1 LNNIN
6 KKEIGFYL
14 DNISKYAGYISA
26 FLVVVLSLLVAYD
39 AGMRYLF
46 SAGSI
51 ALQEIEWHIF
61 DIIFLLGLSYALK
74 HKKHVRVDIFYE
86 HYSSN
91 TKATVQILSMLLLLI
106 PFSLLFLNDAL
117 DMTYQ
122 SYIQHEISSDPGGLT
137 NRWLIKAMLVFAFVL
152 LVLQAVSEVLKS
164 YHDLDNKKVL
174 WFSLLVVLVLAAL
187 VYLAWFYRVAFWFE
201 PVFLMFLM
209 ALVLLLS
216 GFQVAFVF
224 AGVALFFALI
234 ADEVGLGVLEM
245 LPYRTYG
252 IMGNITL
259 MAIPLFIFMGLILE
273 KSKMAE
279 NLLISMGQLFG
290 SVRGGLAI
298 SVVLVG
304 AILAAST
311 GIVGASVVMMS
322 LIALPLMLKHNYSP
336 ALASGSIAASGT
348 LGQLIPPSIVLIILG
363 DQMHLSVGDLF
374 RAAVVPGLLL
384 IVLYIL
390 YILLISYFNKD
401 VAPAIVSNKAYK
413 NVAKDAIK
421 AIVPPLLLIAA
432 VLGSIFAGIASPTE
446 SAAIGVLGAIAL
458 AFYNNAFSFKL
469 ISYASIETAKLTAMI
484 FMILIGATAFSLVF
498 NELGGGDMA
507 LEFFASDMGD
517 KWTFIF
523 IAMLVIFLLGFFI
536 DFIEIAF
543 VVVPILVP
551 IVTSL
556 GIDPI
561 WFAILIAMNLQA
573 SFLTP
578 PFGFALFYL
587 KGAAGDKVSTKD
599 IYRGVVPFILL
610 QLLALGII
618 LLFPKFI
625 YIF

>member
-1 LNNIN
+1 MGKIQ
-6 KKEIGFYL
+6 FSYYL
-14 DNISKYAGYISA
+14 DAISKYAGYIA
-26 FLVVVLSLLVAYD
+26 AVLVVILSLLVSYD

-51 ALQEIEWHIF
+51 ALQEVEWHLF
-61 DIIFLLGLSYALK
+61 DVIFLLGLSYALK
-74 HKKHVRVDIFYE
+74 HDKHVRVDIFFE
-86 HYSSN
+86 KYSLD
-91 TKATVQILSMLLLLI
+91 TKHIVQILSMLFLLI

-117 DMTYQ
+117 DMTFQ
-122 SYIQHEISSDPGGLT
+122 SFLQHEVSPDPGGLG
-137 NRWLIKAMLVFAFVL
+137 NRWVIKAVLVFAFVL
-152 LVLQAVSEVLKS
+152 LLIQALSEVLKA
-164 YHDLDNKKVL
+164 YHRLENKKLFFRILSVIGL
-174 WFSLLVVLVLAAL
+174 IAVL
-187 VYLAWFYRVAFWFE
+187 VYLAWFNRMAFWFD
-201 PVFLMFLM
+201 PVFLMFAM
-209 ALVLLLS
+209 ALLLLML
-216 GFQVAFVF
+216 GFHVAFVF

-234 ADEVGLGVLEM
+234 ADEVGPHVLEM

-252 IMGNITL
+252 IMGNVTL
-259 MAIPLFIFMGLILE
+259 MAVPLFIFMGLILE

-279 NLLISMGQLFG
+279 NLLISMGKLFG
-290 SVRGGLAI
+290 QVRGGLAI

-348 LGQLIPPSIVLIILG
+348 LGQLIPPSIVLIVLG

-374 RAAVVPGLLL
+374 KAAVVPGLLL
-384 IVLYIL
+384 ILLYIL
-390 YILLISYFNKD
+390 YILIFAYLKKEA
-401 VAPAIVSNKAYK
+401 APAIVSDEAYGK
-413 NVAKDAIK
+413 VLKEAFK
-421 AIVPPLLLIAA
+421 AILPPLLLIGA

-446 SAAIGVLGAIAL
+446 SAAIGVLGAFAL
-458 AFYNNAFSFKL
+458 AAYNKAFSL
-469 ISYASIETAKLTAMI
+469 ELVRYASIETVKLTAMI

-507 LEFFASDMGD
+507 LQFFAEDMGD
-517 KWTFIF
+517 KWTFILV
-523 IAMLVIFLLGFFI
+523 AMLLIFLLGFFI

-551 IVTSL
+551 IVASF

-587 KGAAGDKVSTKD
+587 KGAAGDKVRTGD
-599 IYRGVVPFILL
+599 IYKGVFPFILL
-610 QLLALGII
+610 QILALGII
-618 LLFPKFI
+618 VLFPDLI
-625 YIF
+625 YIFGK

>member
-1 LNNIN
+1 MQNIH
-6 KKEIGFYL
+6 FSYYL
-14 DNISKYAGYISA
+14 DKLSKFAGYLAAI
-26 FLVVVLSLLVAYD
+26 LVVLLSLLVSYD

-51 ALQEIEWHIF
+51 ALQEVEWHLF
-61 DIIFLLGLSYALK
+61 DMIFLLGLSYALK
-74 HKKHVRVDIFYE
+74 HDKHVRVDIFFE
-86 HYSSN
+86 KYSPD
-91 TKATVQILSMLLLLI
+91 TKHIVQILSMLFLLI

-117 DMTYQ
+117 DMTFQ
-122 SYIQHEISSDPGGLT
+122 SFLQHEVSPDPGGLGY
-137 NRWLIKAMLVFAFVL
+137 RWVIKAVLVFAFVL
-152 LVLQAVSEVLKS
+152 LLIQALSEVLKA
-164 YHDLDNKKVL
+164 YHQLENKKLFFRVL
-174 WFSLLVVLVLAAL
+174 TVTGLLAVL
-187 VYLAWFYRVAFWFE
+187 VYLAWFNRMAFWFD
-201 PVFLMFLM
+201 PVFLMFAM
-209 ALVLLLS
+209 ALVLLML
-216 GFQVAFVF
+216 GFHVAFVF

-234 ADEVGLGVLEM
+234 SDEVGLHVLEM

-252 IMGNITL
+252 IMGNVTL
-259 MAIPLFIFMGLILE
+259 MAVPLFIFMGLILE

-279 NLLISMGQLFG
+279 NLLISMGKLFG
-290 SVRGGLAI
+290 QVRGGLAI

-348 LGQLIPPSIVLIILG
+348 LGQLIPPSIVLIVLG

-374 RAAVVPGLLL
+374 KAAVVPGLLL
-384 IVLYIL
+384 IILYIL
-390 YILLISYFNKD
+390 YILIFAYFKKEA
-401 VAPAIVSNKAYK
+401 APAIVSDEAYGK
-413 NVAKDAIK
+413 VLREAFKSIL
-421 AIVPPLLLIAA
+421 PPLLLIGA

-446 SAAIGVLGAIAL
+446 SAAIGVLGAFAL
-458 AFYNNAFSFKL
+458 AAYNKAFSFEL
-469 ISYASIETAKLTAMI
+469 VRYASIETVKLTAMI

-507 LEFFASDMGD
+507 LQFFSEDMGD

-523 IAMLVIFLLGFFI
+523 IAMLLIFLLGFFI

-551 IVTSL
+551 IVASF
-556 GIDPI
+556 GIDPV

-587 KGAAGDKVSTKD
+587 KGAAGDKVTTAA
-599 IYRGVVPFILL
+599 IYKGVVPFILL
-610 QLLALGII
+610 QVLALGII
-618 LLFPKFI
+618 VLFPDLI
-625 YIF
+625 YIFGK

>member
-1 LNNIN
+1 MMQ
-6 KKEIGFYL
+6 FDFSYYL
-14 DNISKYAGYISA
+14 DRISKYAGLIA
-26 FLVVVLSLLVAYD
+26 AVLVVALSLLVAYD

-51 ALQEIEWHIF
+51 ALQEVEWHLF
-61 DIIFLLGLSYALK
+61 DIVFLLGLSYALK
-74 HKKHVRVDIFYE
+74 HDKHVRVDIFFE
-86 HYSSN
+86 RYSHD
-91 TKATVQILSMLLLLI
+91 TKAIVQILSMLLLVI
-106 PFSLLFLNDAL
+106 PFSLLFVSDAF
-117 DMTYQ
+117 DMAYQ
-122 SYIQHEISSDPGGLT
+122 SFLQHEVSPDPGGLGS
-137 NRWLIKAMLVFAFVL
+137 RWVIKAVLVLAFVL
-152 LVLQAVSEVLKS
+152 LILQAVSEVLKA
-164 YHDLDNKKVL
+164 YHQLENKRKLWRILGIVL
-174 WFSLLVVLVLAAL
+174 LSGAM
-187 VYLAWFYRVAFWFE
+187 VYLAWFNRMEFWFD
-201 PVFLMFLM
+201 PVFLMFAL
-209 ALVLLLS
+209 ALVLLLL

-224 AGVALFFALI
+224 GGVALFFALI
-234 ADEVGLGVLEM
+234 SDEVGLHVLEM

-252 IMGNITL
+252 IMGNVTL
-259 MAIPLFIFMGLILE
+259 MAVPLFILMGLILE

-279 NLLISMGQLFG
+279 NLLSSMGKLFG

-348 LGQLIPPSIVLIILG
+348 LGQLIPPSIVLIVLG

-374 RAAVVPGLLL
+374 KAAVVPGILL
-384 IVLYIL
+384 IILYIL
-390 YILLISYFNKD
+390 YILVFAFFKKEA
-401 VAPAIVSNKAYK
+401 APAIVSNESYGK
-413 NVAKDAIK
+413 VAKAAFK
-421 AIVPPLLLIAA
+421 AILPPLLLIAA

-446 SAAIGVLGAIAL
+446 SAAIGVLGAFAL
-458 AFYNNAFSFKL
+458 AAYNRVLDFAL
-469 ISYASIETAKLTAMI
+469 VRYAAVETVKLTAMI

-507 LEFFASDMGD
+507 MQFFTGDIGD

-551 IVTSL
+551 IVASF
-556 GIDPI
+556 GIDPV

-587 KGAAGDKVSTKD
+587 KGAAGDKVTTGA

-610 QLLALGII
+610 QIVALGII
-618 LLFPKFI
+618 VLFPELI
-625 YIF
+625 YLLGK